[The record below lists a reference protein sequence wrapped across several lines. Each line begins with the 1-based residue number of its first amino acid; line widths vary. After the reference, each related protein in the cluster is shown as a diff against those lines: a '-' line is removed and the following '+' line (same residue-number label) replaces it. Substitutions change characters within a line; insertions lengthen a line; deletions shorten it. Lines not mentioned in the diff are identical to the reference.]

1 MWIEATSGSGGGVT
15 PTPITPSNTSPAAMT
30 SGQAYQPSA
39 NGYAIESYDS
49 VTPSSTPEQ
58 VASGD
63 MVKVDGPGVIV
74 DAVPPTPTPIT
85 PSNASP
91 ASLGAN
97 IPVEPTTNGWAIQ
110 SYSDITPGNP
120 PLYMTQGNI
129 YKAAAPGWAIDDYSD
144 ITPTSDGAYFA
155 SGIRRMMTS
164 GYAYTEPP
172 SSNNYS
178 EVGRDVASGQ
188 THTISGLTSG
198 HKYLVLVFQYSSN
211 STLAYDRFDTA
222 TCTSGGTLSKI
233 SNLLTA
239 NAAVAGTF
247 FNLAATGTSAT
258 ISTATGAKNSR
269 VVVFGT
275 D

>member
-30 SGQAYQPSA
+30 GGQAYQPSA

-120 PLYMTQGNI
+120 PVYMTQGNI
-129 YKAAAPGWAIDDYSD
+129 YKAAASGWAIDDYSD

-164 GYAYTEPP
+164 GYACSQQPSIFALLKDLP
-172 SSNNYS
+172 SSAKTT
-178 EVGRDVASGQ
+178 ASA
-188 THTISGLTSG
+188 TANISVTSG
-198 HKYLVLVFQYSSN
+198 KHYLLAVCGIFTSATPTTSITGGTVEWEMPLVNTQASN
-211 STLAYDRFDTA
+211 SRYSLMKVY
-222 TCTSGGTLSKI
+222 
-233 SNLLTA
+233 LLTA
-239 NAAVAGTF
+239 TTSSLQVNFGSGTNGRGYVA
-247 FNLAATGTSAT
+247 LQL
-258 ISTATGAKNSR
+258 
-269 VVVFGT
+269 